1 MRRSGR
7 LFILALAPILLAL
20 PGCGRKGPAGPG
32 REALT
37 SLLRQEAESLKK
49 ENEKLDPILRVKA
62 TWNIEG
68 IDVTERPQDPDRPWA
83 GTIRF
88 KIKSETR
95 DVDGT
100 VAADEFD
107 KTFDY
112 VYMASLQRWVFQLP
126 PSPAP

>member
-1 MRRSGR
+1 MRSSGR
-7 LFILALAPILLAL
+7 LATLALAVTLLAL
-20 PGCGRKGPAGPG
+20 PGCGRKGPAGPA
-32 REALT
+32 RDVVT
-37 SLLRQEAESLKK
+37 PLLRQEAEALKR

-68 IDVTERPQDPDRPWA
+68 IDVTERPQDADRPWA

-107 KTFDY
+107 RHFDY
-112 VYMASLQRWVFQLP
+112 VYMASLQRWVFQLS